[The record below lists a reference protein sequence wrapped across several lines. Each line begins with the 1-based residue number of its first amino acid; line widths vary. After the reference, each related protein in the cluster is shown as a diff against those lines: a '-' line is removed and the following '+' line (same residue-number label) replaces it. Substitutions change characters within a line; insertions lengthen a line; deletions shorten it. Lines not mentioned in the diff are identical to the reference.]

1 MHENLAPYASCPENS
16 KGRIFQEEESQLRS
30 CFQRDRDRIIHSS
43 AFRRLDRKTQVFV
56 DPDKDNVRTRLTHSL
71 EVSQIA
77 RTIARE
83 LGLNEDL
90 TEAICLA
97 HDLGHPPFG
106 HAGQDILN
114 ECMLPY
120 GGFEHNLQSL
130 RIVDLLEHRYANFLG
145 LNLTFETR
153 EGILKHCDQKTAL
166 NLGEIGK
173 RFINRTQP
181 SLEAQLA
188 NIADLIAYNHHD
200 IDDGLRAKILN
211 INDFIQ
217 FDWAKSVIDKIEK
230 NKDFPKLMNYEFVR
244 ILLNLAVLDLI
255 EETKN
260 NLIRFNIKNTKDV
273 RSSEKTIVSFS
284 DNLKNIQD
292 ELKNFLMQNFYLND
306 QVKQLSDQAEK
317 VIPKLFN
324 FFLAN
329 PKNLPPYFY
338 EQFLLYTKSPGQEP
352 ARIICD
358 YIAGM
363 TDRFALN
370 QYNEVPNDK

>member
-1 MHENLAPYASCPENS
+1 MYENLAPYASCPENS
-16 KGRIFQEEESQLRS
+16 QGRIFHEEESQLRS

-106 HAGQDILN
+106 HAGQEILN

-130 RIVDLLEHRYANFLG
+130 RIVDLLEHRYASFLG

-217 FDWAKSVIDKIEK
+217 FDWAKSVINKIEK

-255 EETKN
+255 EETKK

-338 EQFLLYTKSPGQEP
+338 EQYLLYAKSPGQEP

-370 QYNEVPNDK
+370 HYNEVTNDK

>member
-1 MHENLAPYASCPENS
+1 MHGNLATYASCPENS
-16 KGRIFQEEESQLRS
+16 RGRIFHEEESQLRS
-30 CFQRDRDRIIHSS
+30 CFQRDRDRIVHSS

-83 LGLNEDL
+83 LSLNEDL

>member
-16 KGRIFQEEESQLRS
+16 QGRIFQEEESQLRS

-43 AFRRLDRKTQVFV
+43 AFRRLDRKAQVFV

-306 QVKQLSDQAEK
+306 QVKKLSDQAEK

-338 EQFLLYTKSPGQEP
+338 EQFLLHTKSPGQEP

-363 TDRFALN
+363 TDRFALK

>member
-16 KGRIFQEEESQLRS
+16 QGRIFHEEESQLRS

-77 RTIARE
+77 RTISRE

-255 EETKN
+255 EETKK

-273 RSSEKTIVSFS
+273 RTSEKTIISFS

-306 QVKQLSDQAEK
+306 QVKKLSDQAEK

-338 EQFLLYTKSPGQEP
+338 EQFLIHTKSPGQEP

>member
-1 MHENLAPYASCPENS
+1 MHEKLAPYASCPENS
-16 KGRIFQEEESQLRS
+16 QGRILHEEESQLRS

-255 EETKN
+255 EETKK

-273 RSSEKTIVSFS
+273 RTSEKTIISFS

-338 EQFLLYTKSPGQEP
+338 EQFLLYTKTPGQEP

>member
-16 KGRIFQEEESQLRS
+16 QGRIFQEEESQLRS

-306 QVKQLSDQAEK
+306 QVKKLSDQAEK

-338 EQFLLYTKSPGQEP
+338 EQFLLHTKSPGQEP

-363 TDRFALN
+363 TDRFALK

>member
-1 MHENLAPYASCPENS
+1 
-16 KGRIFQEEESQLRS
+16 
-30 CFQRDRDRIIHSS
+30 
-43 AFRRLDRKTQVFV
+43 
-56 DPDKDNVRTRLTHSL
+56 
-71 EVSQIA
+71 
-77 RTIARE
+77 
-83 LGLNEDL
+83 
-90 TEAICLA
+90 
-97 HDLGHPPFG
+97 
-106 HAGQDILN
+106 
-114 ECMLPY
+114 
-120 GGFEHNLQSL
+120 
-130 RIVDLLEHRYANFLG
+130 
-145 LNLTFETR
+145 
-153 EGILKHCDQKTAL
+153 
-166 NLGEIGK
+166 
-173 RFINRTQP
+173 
-181 SLEAQLA
+181 
-188 NIADLIAYNHHD
+188 
-200 IDDGLRAKILN
+200 
-211 INDFIQ
+211 
-217 FDWAKSVIDKIEK
+217 
-230 NKDFPKLMNYEFVR
+230 MNYEFVR

-255 EETKN
+255 EETKK

-273 RSSEKTIVSFS
+273 RSSEKTIISFS

-317 VIPKLFN
+317 VIPRLFN